1 MAQSQE
7 QELTSLQESLGQC
20 RTELK
25 AANIKNSELKRAL
38 DEITLQLKKRVPHTH
53 SSHSHAPS
61 NFPYFSEWQFIIHTF
76 RGKPENKTAIIR
88 ISAARITCIP

>member
-38 DEITLQLKKRVPHTH
+38 DEITLQLKKRVPITH
-53 SSHSHAPS
+53 YRLVLRHHQTCR
-61 NFPYFSEWQFIIHTF
+61 NFQYGNLSFAHVGQMWE
-76 RGKPENKTAIIR
+76 
-88 ISAARITCIP
+88 